1 LAQVAF
7 LPDPVCARL
16 AMALMD
22 EGPMKLGEDI
32 IVHGKSK
39 RFWVER
45 MSELFCTGL
54 CRPHQGDLGE
64 IATATYLLFCG
75 DLLRKRI
82 KDDYYQTFSVSLD
95 DFVRCVVNPWVFI
108 MENNAGAGN
117 MVVDDV
123 AAPPQSVVA
132 ELPYQPHLMVTQ
144 SKTDDGMQEQT
155 KPIYSEARVS
165 FIQVVRNSIRMSVE
179 QMVEQD
185 FLTNL
190 YESGCAVYVAAGSH
204 HIDMLASI
212 RLTPIIG
219 GAFEYVPLLVS
230 VKTLAK
236 SGNQMV
242 PLDQMAKLLT
252 DAGTCGIC
260 IRLLFDFPADGN
272 PLDSQYLMSTTD
284 VNSLFCG
291 QVVSKVV
298 VVDENDPF
306 GIVKTLLR
314 TTSMGPARAEVYSS
328 HQFANVP
335 SLKPIKAEA
344 LVRSAASEELVQ
356 YVEDLKSKTL
366 SIRTKKRKEAAK

>member
-1 LAQVAF
+1 
-7 LPDPVCARL
+7 
-16 AMALMD
+16 MALMD
-22 EGPMKLGEDI
+22 EGPMKLGENKMI
-32 IVHGKSK
+32 EGKSK
-39 RFWVER
+39 RFWVDR

-54 CRPHQGDLGE
+54 CHPHQGDLGE
-64 IATATYLLFCG
+64 IAAATYLLFCG

-82 KDDYYQTFSVSLD
+82 KDDYYQTFSVSLA
-95 DFVRCVVNPWVFI
+95 DFVRCVVNPWVI
-108 MENNAGAGN
+108 ITENKAGAGN
-117 MVVDDV
+117 MVDHDT
-123 AAPPQSVVA
+123 APPQPVVA
-132 ELPYQPHLMVTQ
+132 ELPCQPHVTVTQ
-144 SKTDDGMQEQT
+144 SKTDEDMQET